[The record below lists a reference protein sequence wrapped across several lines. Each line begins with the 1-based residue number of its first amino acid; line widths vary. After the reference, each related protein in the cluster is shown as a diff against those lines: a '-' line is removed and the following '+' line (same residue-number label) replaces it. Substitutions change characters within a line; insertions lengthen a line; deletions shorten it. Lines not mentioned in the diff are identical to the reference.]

1 MQNFLT
7 NQIAELFFFK
17 DKAQIQL
24 SLFKQNFLWEEE
36 PEFKR
41 SWVQITAPDTE
52 GTFLHLFGLKLH
64 YLFEKAPK
72 MNKKRQLMTQLSK
85 ILFNITMLKKRFTK
99 AKAWSE
105 ATLVISLTIGLPS
118 SSSSSSS

>member
-1 MQNFLT
+1 MGRG
-7 NQIAELFFFK
+7 AVSSRGRGFK
-17 DKAQIQL
+17 SQHRILK
-24 SLFKQNFLWEEE
+24 EH
-36 PEFKR
+36 
-41 SWVQITAPDTE
+41 
-52 GTFLHLFGLKLH
+52 FLHLFGLKLH

-85 ILFNITMLKKRFTK
+85 TLFNITMLKKRFTK